1 MPWVLRLGPQQFIAL
16 MSSSSGF
23 SWYMHPQTL
32 FAPACL
38 SLQGL
43 PVDKACSDAGVRAF
57 PTWVINGRNVEGEL
71 TLEALQEE
79 LDTPPGQPSPNA
91 VLDDEPEL

>member
-1 MPWVLRLGPQQFIAL
+1 MDSCLRAPVYSP
-16 MSSSSGF
+16 SSF
-23 SWYMHPQTL
+23 L
-32 FAPACL
+32 IPAANC
-38 SLQGL
+38 SCATLQGL

-71 TLEALQEE
+71 TLEALQAE

-91 VLDDEPEL
+91 ILDDEPEL